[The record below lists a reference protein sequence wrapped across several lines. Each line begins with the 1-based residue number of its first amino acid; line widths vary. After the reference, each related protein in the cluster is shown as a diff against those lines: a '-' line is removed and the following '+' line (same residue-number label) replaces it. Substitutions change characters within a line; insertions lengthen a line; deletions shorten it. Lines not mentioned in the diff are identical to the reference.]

1 MVGLGKKEDYMYKF
15 VTASEV
21 KPYRDVCSEV
31 LWDACAILLEESISA
46 QFTLIGSGAKNL
58 VTRDGNAPYDLDY
71 NLEIVKV
78 NDTRLNLNDP
88 RHLKETVRIAL
99 NKAAGQDWFVNELF
113 SSSKDSKS
121 VLTTLLHFR
130 NEPQVIFSFDV
141 AIIMKEDGKTYRLQH
156 NKNAYGFGCDQYIW
170 NEIPNSA
177 NITKKSDKI
186 KKAGRW
192 DLVRERYLDLKN
204 QYLRNGDRSHPSY
217 VVFVEAVNEI
227 YSRIRR

>member
-31 LWDACAILLEESISA
+31 LWDACAILLDKGISA
-46 QFTLIGSGAKNL
+46 QFTLIGSGAKNF
-58 VTRDGNAPYDLDY
+58 VTRDGNASYDLDY
-71 NLEIVKV
+71 NLEIVKAPD
-78 NDTRLNLNDP
+78 NYWGNLQY
-88 RHLKETVRIAL
+88 LKDTVRRAL
-99 NKAAGQDWFVNELF
+99 DRASGTNRFRFGQD
-113 SSSKDSKS
+113 STS
-121 VLTTLLHFR
+121 VITVQLPSNNGFQ
-130 NEPQVIFSFDV
+130 PKFSFDV

-156 NKNAYGFGCDQYIW
+156 DKNAYGLGCDQYIW

-177 NITKKSDKI
+177 NITEKADKI

-227 YSRIRR
+227 YSKIRR